1 MKINVQA
8 PAIPHDVARGRPD
21 PQAATGTNS
30 TLWLVRHAEV
40 HADWRGR
47 AYGGLDVPL
56 APEGEEETRVFGAR
70 FSERAAKPALVR
82 SSHLARAR
90 AMGESIARS
99 CGSILVVD
107 ERLREVSRGDWQG
120 LPSVEFKARWEAQ
133 ADLFRADP
141 WNWKGHGGE
150 SDADIWARAWPAV
163 AETLLATGGATCVV
177 AAHYNVIRVL
187 ATRLLGLPAHESF
200 LFRTDTACATVILDD
215 PRGFR
220 LLAQNVADPREVG

>member
-1 MKINVQA
+1 MKINVPA
-8 PAIPHDVARGRPD
+8 PVIPADPKAPRPV
-21 PQAATGTNS
+21 PQAALGTRS

-56 APEGEEETRVFGAR
+56 APEGEEETRLFGAR
-70 FSERAAKPALVR
+70 FGERGSPPAFVR

-99 CGSILVVD
+99 TGAMLIVD

-120 LPSVEFKARWEAQ
+120 LPSTEFKARWEAQ
-133 ADLFRADP
+133 ADQFRADP
-141 WNWKGHGGE
+141 WHWKGHGGE
-150 SDADIWARAWPAV
+150 SDADIWARTWPAV
-163 AETLLATGGATCVV
+163 AESLLACNGATCVV

-187 ATRLLGLPAHESF
+187 ATKLLGLPAHESF
-200 LFRTDTACATVILDD
+200 VFRTDTAHATVLRDEAQ
-215 PRGFR
+215 GFG
-220 LLAQNVADPREVG
+220 LVAQNVGDPRSVS

>member
-8 PAIPHDVARGRPD
+8 PSIPHDSERARPA
-21 PQAATGTNS
+21 PQEAPGTRS

-70 FSERAAKPALVR
+70 FAERPAKPALVR

-120 LPSVEFKARWEAQ
+120 IPSAEFKARWEAQ
-133 ADLFRADP
+133 AEAFRADP

-163 AETLLATGGATCVV
+163 AETLLASGGATCVV

-187 ATRLLGLPAHESF
+187 ATRLLGLPPHESF
-200 LFRTDTACATVILDD
+200 VFRTDTACATVLRDE
-215 PRGFR
+215 PAGFR
-220 LLAQNVADPREVG
+220 LLAQNVADPRAVS